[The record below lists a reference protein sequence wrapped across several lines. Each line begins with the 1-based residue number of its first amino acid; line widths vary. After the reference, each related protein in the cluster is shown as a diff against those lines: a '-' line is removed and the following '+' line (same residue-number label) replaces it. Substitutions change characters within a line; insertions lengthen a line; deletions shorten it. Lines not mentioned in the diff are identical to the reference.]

1 MKHLKNGKLHFVNLQ
16 KRECDF
22 RTKTEHGL
30 KTHKKAKHYENTEQV
45 TEVSLTG
52 FLNTNWDAYKNEIEE
67 EKEYV
72 EKCHT

>member
-1 MKHLKNGKLHFVNLQ
+1 MKNGKLHFVNLQ

-22 RTKTEHGL
+22 TAKTVHGL
-30 KTHKKAKHYENTEQV
+30 KTHKKTKHYENTEQV